1 MVSESGLSDHRTKNV
16 KFQIILSFCIKIVS
30 VVANLLLV
38 PLLIDIF
45 DSNQYG
51 IWLTISSIVSWF
63 ALFDIGLGN
72 GLRNKLTEA
81 ISSGD
86 EKLAKEL
93 VSTTYIA
100 CICVFSFVIILF
112 LCVNYFLDW
121 RSIINNY
128 SLSRDYLY
136 LFTNVVF
143 VMFLLRFIFQLI
155 GVIYISYQKPSYN
168 NLLFTVGTVLSI
180 FFLIVLKDFVSGSLL
195 ICSLILV
202 GIPLLVLVIW
212 NFVAFQNTFKNIKPS
227 FLSFKSVLLK
237 SLFGLGGKFFII
249 QISAIVI
256 FSTGNLLVSQLFSS
270 SDVVS
275 YNSAFML
282 FQLPVIAYSI
292 VMTPIWSAVTEA
304 MIKNDIVWLKKCL
317 KNLNKLSVLFVFGI
331 VIMLFIT
338 SFIYEIWLGN
348 RVHIPFNLSV
358 CMALYAIINV
368 ILSPYTS
375 YINGIGKIN
384 LTLYIVTFTT
394 IVFFPLA
401 IFLSKY
407 FNSPVGIILATCIVN
422 SIGLYF
428 QPKQVHKLINGKA
441 NGIWNK

>member
-1 MVSESGLSDHRTKNV
+1 MVSENGLSDHRTKNV

-304 MIKNDIVWLKKCL
+304 MIKNDTVWLKKCL

-348 RVHIPFNLSV
+348 RVHIPFSLSV